1 MSSSQLRAL
10 VFAGV
15 FALLG
20 VGSLSAIVSWV
31 VFFSYYDLKQM
42 EAVLDGQEKRNQS
55 SWGSTFTEKG
65 VGAIE
70 KPLTPGLRIVEIF
83 PPPAGSCE
91 PAYRAV
97 SVEGSFTP
105 RTHVIFV
112 PWCGEYHYIEVEVET
127 PEESTH
133 SRFTPASK
141 DAGGFSF
148 LPPSKALLL
157 LPQSCSPHRFGGK
170 FFL

>member
-1 MSSSQLRAL
+1 MSSLQVRAL

-15 FALLG
+15 FALVSFG
-20 VGSLSAIVSWV
+20 GLSAIASWV

-42 EAVLDGQEKRNQS
+42 EAVLDGQEKRNQN
-55 SWGSTFTEKG
+55 SWGSAFTEEG
-65 VGAIE
+65 MGAIE
-70 KPLTPGLRIVEIF
+70 KSLAPGWRIVEIF
-83 PPPAGSCE
+83 LPPAGSCE

-97 SVEGSFTP
+97 SVAEPFTP

-112 PWCGEYHYIEVEVET
+112 PWCGEYHYIEVEIEI
-127 PEESTH
+127 PEETTR

-148 LPPSKALLL
+148 IKKYLQCLN
-157 LPQSCSPHRFGGK
+157 RFCNHTH
-170 FFL
+170 LAISM